1 MKNIFIIF
9 IFFFLFRS
17 MSYCSEFDMKLELSR
32 LAKLDTFPDNPGFY
46 NIQGI
51 KYFKRKMSKARTLSE
66 KYFCHFDLAYQY
78 LSAGYI
84 DSSLM
89 HYDSVPAEM
98 WNNAFQSDPYHF
110 DKYMYIALCHLRDGE
125 QRNCQE
131 NHNNFSC
138 IMPFRDQAIHKN
150 TYGSTKAIK
159 YYKQS
164 LSRFPNNHKAR
175 WLLNIAYMTI
185 GEYPNGVPDEYLIDF
200 EKYPQYHELPYFN
213 NIGMKSGVDMFSYYG
228 GSITEDFNND
238 GFQDIFTTSTDLE
251 TNVIYYAADGN
262 GGFEDK
268 TIEAGLVGITGGS
281 HCNQADY
288 NNDGYT
294 DIYIVRGGWLKKE
307 AGKKHP
313 NSLLKNNG
321 DGTFSDV
328 TSQVG
333 LLSYYAS
340 HTASWGD
347 FNNDGWID
355 LFVGNENGVSQLFE
369 NRKGYFYDVSK
380 LSRLYV
386 DELVKG
392 SYWGDYNKDGLQ
404 DLFVSISGKR
414 NLLMTNMG
422 MNSDGQFTFNDTAP
436 YAGVT
441 DPKSSFPCFLFDF
454 NNDTFLDIF
463 VSSYPMSIQLLSE
476 QYVNEVENIEYSCLF
491 LNNQDGTF
499 RNIAKKVN
507 LHRSI
512 ESMGLNF
519 GDIDNDGWLDFY
531 VGTGFPSLDA
541 IIPNLL
547 FRNDKGK
554 QYQEV
559 SNAGFGHLQKG
570 HGISFADLDNDG
582 DQDLYHSLGGFVK
595 ADGFWNI
602 LLENPGNENHWI
614 NLRLEGVSS
623 NRSAIGAEILLKLKN
638 NHSSRT
644 IYRVVGTGG
653 SYGSSSLQQEIG
665 LGDYDQIQ
673 TLEIFWPATEIKQ
686 QFNNVKAN
694 TFYFI
699 KENSDKLQI
708 MKRKKVNMADRL
720 IESQAKSVHHGHH

>member
-1 MKNIFIIF
+1 
-9 IFFFLFRS
+9 
-17 MSYCSEFDMKLELSR
+17 MKLELSR
-32 LAKLDTFPDNPGFY
+32 LANLDTFPDNPGFY

-51 KYFKRKMSKARTLSE
+51 SYYKRKMSKTRNRSE

-78 LSAGYI
+78 LSAGYV
-84 DSSLM
+84 DSALM
-89 HYDSVPAEM
+89 HYDSVPEEM
-98 WNNAFQSDPYHF
+98 WNNAFYSDPYHY
-110 DKYMYIALCHLRDGE
+110 DKYMYLALCHLRDGE
-125 QRNCQE
+125 KKNCE
-131 NHNNFSC
+131 DNHNEFSC
-138 IMPFRDQAIHKN
+138 IMPLNDKAIHIDKN
-150 TYGSTKAIK
+150 GSSMAIG
-159 YYKQS
+159 YYKKS
-164 LSRFPNNHKAR
+164 LSRFPNNYKAR

-185 GEYPNGVPDEYLIDF
+185 GEYPDNVPTKYLIDF
-200 EKYPQYHELPYFN
+200 KKHPQFNGLPYFN
-213 NIGMKSGVDMFSYYG
+213 NIGTELGVDMYSYYG

-251 TNVIYYAADGN
+251 TNVTYYLSDGN
-262 GGFEDK
+262 GGFENK
-268 TIEAGLVGITGGS
+268 TIEAGLKGITGGS

-313 NSLLKNNG
+313 NSLLRNNG

-328 TSQVG
+328 TAEVG
-333 LLSYYAS
+333 LLHYYAS
-340 HTASWGD
+340 HSASWGD
-347 FNNDGWID
+347 YNNDGWID
-355 LFVGNENGVSQLFE
+355 LFVGNENGISQLFE
-369 NRKGYFYDVSK
+369 NRKGVFHDVSK
-380 LSRLYV
+380 VSRLYV
-386 DELVKG
+386 DGIVKG

-404 DLFVSISGKR
+404 DLFISISGGR
-414 NLLMTNMG
+414 NLLMTNLG
-422 MNSDGQFTFNDTAP
+422 MNADGQYIFNNTAS

-441 DPKSSFPCFLFDF
+441 SPLSSFPCFLFDF

-463 VSSYPMSIQLLSE
+463 VSSYPMSIQSLSE
-476 QYVNEVENIEYSCLF
+476 QYVSDVDNIEYSCLY
-491 LNNQDGTF
+491 LNNKDGSFTD
-499 RNIAKKVN
+499 IAKKAN

-554 QYQEV
+554 KYEEV
-559 SNAGFGHLQKG
+559 LNAGFGHLQKG
-570 HGISFADLDNDG
+570 HGISFSDLDNDG

-595 ADGFWNI
+595 SDGFWNI

-614 NLRLEGVSS
+614 SIKLEGVLS
-623 NRSAIGAEILLKLKN
+623 NRSAIGAEILLKLNKEN
-638 NHSSRT
+638 NQRI

-665 LGDYDQIQ
+665 LGDYENIQ
-673 TLEIFWPATEIKQ
+673 SLEVFWPASKIKQ
-686 QFNNVKAN
+686 QFYNIKPD
-694 TFYFI
+694 TFYYI
-699 KENSDKLQI
+699 KEGLDRLQTI
-708 MKRKKVNMADRL
+708 NRKKISLSNGS
-720 IESQAKSVHHGHH
+720 INSQNHQGHHKHH